1 MVMVKVQ
8 VQGSEAA
15 RPSWNWKKK
24 ENRTHL
30 LLLVVELLL
39 ALSGVQAGT
48 RLFSW
53 SLSLLLYKGRAGVG
67 PGLLM
72 SAGAGVV
79 DWEGEGAAGGLG
91 VDEVDDGSSITA
103 GARGTSI

>member
-1 MVMVKVQ
+1 MWAVRDGDGEGAGQRGQ
-8 VQGSEAA
+8 VGIK
-15 RPSWNWKKK
+15 RKKK
-24 ENRTHL
+24 IGTHL

-39 ALSGVQAGT
+39 ALSGVEAGT

-53 SLSLLLYKGRAGVG
+53 SLSLLLYKGRAVVG

-72 SAGAGVV
+72 SAGVV

-91 VDEVDDGSSITA
+91 VDEVGDRSSITA
-103 GARGTSI
+103 GATNI